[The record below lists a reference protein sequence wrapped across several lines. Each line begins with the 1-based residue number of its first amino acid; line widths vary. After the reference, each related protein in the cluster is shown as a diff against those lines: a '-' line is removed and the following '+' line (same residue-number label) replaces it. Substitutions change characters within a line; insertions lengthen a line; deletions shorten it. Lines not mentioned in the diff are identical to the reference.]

1 MNDLELQQYLFD
13 LQGYL
18 VIENVLSP
26 EELAALNQLIDQQ
39 ELPTPGKVQRFGSA
53 PDGSGF
59 LGWGK
64 PFCDLLT
71 HEAVMPIIR
80 FRLGDCFRLDRIYG
94 MYMREGMPRGTT
106 ARRLR
111 CHLPK
116 PPARSRGNTS
126 LSAIT
131 KSPTDLSW

>member
-13 LQGYL
+13 VQGYL

-39 ELPTPGKVQRFGSA
+39 DLPTPGEVQRFGSA

-71 HEAVMPIIR
+71 HEAVSYTHLTLPTK
-80 FRLGDCFRLDRIYG
+80 RIV
-94 MYMREGMPRGTT
+94 
-106 ARRLR
+106 
-111 CHLPK
+111 
-116 PPARSRGNTS
+116 
-126 LSAIT
+126 
-131 KSPTDLSW
+131 